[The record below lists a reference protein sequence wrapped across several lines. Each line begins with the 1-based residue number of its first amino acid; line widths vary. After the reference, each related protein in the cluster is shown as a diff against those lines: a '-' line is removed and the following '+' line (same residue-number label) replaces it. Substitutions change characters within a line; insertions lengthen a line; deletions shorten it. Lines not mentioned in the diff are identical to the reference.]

1 MSYCLNPKCKE
12 PSNPKN
18 ANRLCCINCGAELI
32 LQQRYRVIRRLG
44 KGGCGEIFEIDDNG
58 KRKVLKRLFHKD
70 KKLIALFEQEAKVL
84 SKLRHPGIPKV
95 ESDGYFQYQIDGSKN
110 AIHCLVM
117 EKIEGLNLSEWLEK
131 QNHQPI
137 SEKKAIAWL
146 HQLIEILE
154 KLHQEQ
160 YFHRD
165 IKPTNIMLRKSGQ
178 LVLIDFGT
186 VRKITDTYLAKLGGN
201 QELVTAVLS
210 YGYTPLEQINGK
222 PLPQSDFFA
231 LGRTFVYLLTGKEP
245 SEFDEDE
252 HLRLLWRES
261 AINISQPL
269 ADLIDWLMEPS
280 RFQRPI
286 NTDIIRQY
294 LQALESGSLHQLQEF
309 KKLSLQKQK
318 RYFSAFTTFFELPK
332 LQLNWKIFML
342 SSLTVTGLIMGVRYL
357 GWLQN
362 WELSAFDWLMRSR
375 PGEVIDS
382 RLLVIEITEE
392 DIKKY
397 VGDRYKKYSI
407 RDATLAKVIEKLQKY
422 QPRLIGLDLHRYQ
435 PRPPGRKEFIEQ
447 LQKNKNILLVCFS
460 QASINQYKDFLPL
473 PELQHQ
479 IQEKFGFSDLE
490 NNDPDKYVRRQILH
504 FDSDLNPYIS
514 NCTTPYSLSFY
525 LAKRF
530 LEIEGIT
537 LKLNQNEEWQT
548 EKVVLKKLATRTGGY
563 QNLDGKSNQILI
575 NYRSPWGQEKI
586 AKSLSLT
593 QLLEA
598 ETDSQLK
605 ELVNN
610 KIVLVGYTAPIAKDD
625 FNTPYGR
632 IPGVWVH
639 AHQLSQIISAIIDN
653 RPLLWVLPQWG
664 NFQWG
669 DFIWVA
675 IWSLI
680 GSLLVWKPRY
690 IYILFFFNSLA
701 ILLLYQIA
709 LTTLTYGGWLPFV
722 PSVLSLFSTQG
733 LIIYIS
739 YRKTHF

>member
-1 MSYCLNPKCKE
+1 
-12 PSNPKN
+12 
-18 ANRLCCINCGAELI
+18 
-32 LQQRYRVIRRLG
+32 
-44 KGGCGEIFEIDDNG
+44 
-58 KRKVLKRLFHKD
+58 
-70 KKLIALFEQEAKVL
+70 
-84 SKLRHPGIPKV
+84 
-95 ESDGYFQYQIDGSKN
+95 
-110 AIHCLVM
+110 
-117 EKIEGLNLSEWLEK
+117 
-131 QNHQPI
+131 
-137 SEKKAIAWL
+137 
-146 HQLIEILE
+146 
-154 KLHQEQ
+154 
-160 YFHRD
+160 
-165 IKPTNIMLRKSGQ
+165 GQ

-186 VRKITDTYLAKLGGN
+186 VREITDTYLAKMGSN
-201 QELVTAVLS
+201 KESTIAIVS

-222 PLPQSDFFA
+222 SLPQSDFFA

-245 SEFDEDE
+245 SEFEEDE
-252 HLRLLWRES
+252 QLRLLWREN
-261 AINISQPL
+261 AIDISQPL
-269 ADLIDWLMEPS
+269 ADLIDWLMEASPVK
-280 RFQRPI
+280 RPV

-294 LQALESGSLHQLQEF
+294 LQALESGTLNQLQEF
-309 KKLSLQKQK
+309 RKLSLGKQK
-318 RYFSAFTTFFELPK
+318 RGVSAITTLIELPK
-332 LQLNWKIFML
+332 LQLKWKFLML

-382 RLLVIEITEE
+382 RLLVIEITEQ

-397 VGDRYKKYSI
+397 VGDRYKKSSI

-447 LQKNKNILLVCFS
+447 LQKNQNILLVCFS
-460 QASINQYKDFLPL
+460 QSSINQYKDFSPL

-479 IQEKFGFSDLE
+479 IKEKFGFSDLQDTDT
-490 NNDPDKYVRRQILH
+490 NNYVRRQVFH
-504 FDSDLNPYIS
+504 FDSNLNPYNS
-514 NCTTPYSLSFY
+514 TCTTPYSFSFY

-530 LEIEGIT
+530 LEIEGTT
-537 LKLNQNEEWQT
+537 LRLNQNEEWQT
-548 EKVVLKKLATRTGGY
+548 EKVVFKKLATRTGGY

-575 NYRSPWGQEKI
+575 NYRSPWGQQKI
-586 AKSLSLT
+586 SKSLSLT

-605 ELVNN
+605 QLVNN

-625 FNTPYGR
+625 FNTPYGS

-639 AHQLSQIISAIIDN
+639 AHQLSQIISAIIDD

-669 DFIWVA
+669 DLIWVA
-675 IWSLI
+675 IWSI
-680 GSLLVWKPRY
+680 TGSLLAGKFRN
-690 IYILFFFNSLA
+690 ILILICFNSLA
-701 ILLLYQIA
+701 ILVLYQISLA
-709 LTTLTYGGWLPFV
+709 TLILGGWLPFV

-733 LIIYIS
+733 LIIYVS

>member
-1 MSYCLNPKCKE
+1 MSYCLNPNCNQ
-12 PSNPKN
+12 PSDPKN
-18 ANRLCCINCGAELI
+18 ANKLCCINCGAELI

-58 KRKVLKRLFHKD
+58 KRKVLKRLSHKD
-70 KKLIALFEQEAKVL
+70 KKVIALFEQEARVL

-95 ESDGYFQYQIDGSKN
+95 ESDGYFQYQLEGSKD

-131 QNHQPI
+131 HNHQPI
-137 SEKKAIAWL
+137 SEEKAIAWL
-146 HQLIEILE
+146 HQLIEIIE
-154 KLHQEQ
+154 KLHQHQ

-165 IKPTNIMLRKSGQ
+165 IKPTNIMLRESGQ

-186 VRKITDTYLAKLGGN
+186 VREINNTYLAKMASNKESTLAIFSN
-201 QELVTAVLS
+201 
-210 YGYTPLEQINGK
+210 GYTPLEQMKGQS
-222 PLPQSDFFA
+222 LPQSDFFA

-252 HLRLLWRES
+252 EFRLLWRES
-261 AINISQPL
+261 AIHISQPF

-280 RFQRPI
+280 PFQRPV

-294 LQALESGSLHQLQEF
+294 LQALESGTLNQLQEF
-309 KKLSLQKQK
+309 RKLSLGKQK
-318 RYFSAFTTFFELPK
+318 RGISAITTLVELPK
-332 LQLNWKIFML
+332 RQLKWKFLML
-342 SSLTVTGLIMGVRYL
+342 SSLTVTGLMMGVRYL

-382 RLLVIEITEE
+382 RLLVIEITEQ

-397 VGDRYKKYSI
+397 VGDRYENYSI
-407 RDATLAKVIEKLQKY
+407 RDATLAKLIEKLQKY

-435 PRPPGRKEFIEQ
+435 PRLPGRQEFINQ
-447 LQKNKNILLVCFS
+447 LRKSQNTLLVCHS
-460 QASINQYKDFLPL
+460 QASINQDRDYLPL

-479 IQEKFGFSDLE
+479 IKERFGFSDLQD
-490 NNDPDKYVRRQILH
+490 NDTDNYVRRQILH
-504 FDSDLNPYIS
+504 FDSHLNPYNS
-514 NCTTPYSLSFY
+514 SCTTPYSVSFY

-530 LEIEGIT
+530 LEIEGKT
-537 LKLNQNEEWQT
+537 LELNQNQEWQT
-548 EKVVLKKLATRTGGY
+548 EKLVFKKLATRTGGY

-575 NYRSPWGQEKI
+575 NYRSSWGQEKI

-593 QLLEA
+593 QLLEG

-610 KIVLVGYTAPIAKDD
+610 KIVLVGYTASIAEDD

-639 AHQLSQIISAIIDN
+639 AHQLSQIISAVIDD
-653 RPLLWVLPQWG
+653 RRLLWVLPQWG

-675 IWSLI
+675 IWSII
-680 GSLLVWKPRY
+680 GSLFAGKLRN
-690 IYILFFFNSLA
+690 ILILICFNSLA
-701 ILLLYQIA
+701 ILVLYQISLA
-709 LTTLTYGGWLPFV
+709 TLIEGGWLPFV
-722 PSVLSLFSTQG
+722 PSVFSLFSTQG
-733 LIIYIS
+733 LVIYIS
-739 YRKTHF
+739 YRKRHF

>member
-1 MSYCLNPKCKE
+1 MSYCLNPKCNQ
-12 PSNPKN
+12 PSDPKN
-18 ANRLCCINCGAELI
+18 ANELFCINCGAELI
-32 LQQRYRVIRRLG
+32 LQQRYRVIQLLG

-58 KRKVLKRLFHKD
+58 SRKVLKRLYSKD
-70 KKLIALFEQEAKVL
+70 AKIISLFKQEAKVL

-95 ESDGYFQYQIDGSKN
+95 ESNGYFQYQIEGSRKVM
-110 AIHCLVM
+110 HCIVM
-117 EKIEGLNLSEWLEK
+117 EKIEGLNLNEWLE
-131 QNHQPI
+131 QRNNQPI
-137 SEKKAIAWL
+137 SEAQAIAWL

-154 KLHQEQ
+154 KLHQHQ

-165 IKPTNIMLRKSGQ
+165 IKPTNIMLRESGQ

-186 VRKITDTYLAKLGGN
+186 VREITDTYLAKLGGN
-201 QELVTAVLS
+201 QELITAVIS
-210 YGYTPLEQINGK
+210 FGYTPLEQINGR

-245 SEFDEDE
+245 NEFDEDE

-261 AINISQPL
+261 AIDLSQPL

-280 RFQRPI
+280 PVKRPI
-286 NTDIIRQY
+286 NTDIIRQC
-294 LQALESGSLHQLQEF
+294 LQALESGSLNQLQEF
-309 KKLSLQKQK
+309 KKLSLEKQK
-318 RYFSAFTTFFELPK
+318 REIPSVTTFIELPK
-332 LQLNWKIFML
+332 LQLKWKTLML

-392 DIKKY
+392 DIKKF
-397 VGDRYKKYSI
+397 VGDRYENYSI

-422 QPRLIGLDLHRYQ
+422 QPRLIGLDMHRYQ
-435 PRPPGRKEFIEQ
+435 PRLPGRKEFIDQ
-447 LQKNKNILLVCFS
+447 LQKNRNILLVCFS
-460 QASINQYKDFLPL
+460 QASINQDKHLSPL

-479 IQEKFGFSDLE
+479 IREKFGFSDLL
-490 NNDPDKYVRRQILH
+490 NSDSNKYVRRQILH
-504 FDSDLNPYIS
+504 FDPNLNPYDS
-514 NCTTPYSLSFY
+514 TCTTPYSFSFY

-530 LEIEGIT
+530 LEIEGRS
-537 LKLNQNEEWQT
+537 LRLNQNEEWQA
-548 EKVVLKKLATRTGGY
+548 EKVVFKKLAPRTGGY

-575 NYRSPWGQEKI
+575 NYRSPWGEEKI

-593 QLLEA
+593 QLLAA

-610 KIVLVGYTAPIAKDD
+610 KILLVGYTAPIAEDD

-632 IPGVWVH
+632 IPGVWIH
-639 AHQLSQIISAIIDN
+639 AHQLSQIISAVIDD
-653 RPLLWVLPQWG
+653 RRLLWVLPQWG
-664 NFQWG
+664 HFQWG
-669 DFIWVA
+669 DLIWVA
-675 IWSLI
+675 IWSI
-680 GSLLVWKPRY
+680 ISSLLVGKLRN
-690 IYILFFFNSLA
+690 ILILICFNSLA
-701 ILLLYQIA
+701 ILVLYQISLA
-709 LTTLTYGGWLPFV
+709 TLIEGGWLPFV
-722 PSVLSLFSTQG
+722 PSVFSLFSTQG

-739 YRKTHF
+739 YRKRHF